1 MACIDNQLL
10 IELGGVEKF
19 YERGEYIFDEGAEPR
34 FFFSI
39 VSGSV
44 RVFNVNKEGKEFT
57 QGLFSD
63 GQCFGEAPMVLGKR
77 YPSSAAALRDT
88 HIIRLSR
95 DKFLTSLNEYPS
107 MQRIFI
113 EILATRIYNKAVT
126 TREIVNN
133 PPEVRIIG
141 FLNYHKQSVESGSDP
156 VYIPFT
162 RQEIADFTGLRVE
175 TVIRAIKKM
184 EKDGLLIIDKRK
196 IYY

>member
-10 IELGGVEKF
+10 LELGGVEKF
-19 YERGEYIFDEGAEPR
+19 YERGEYVFDEGAEPR

-39 VSGSV
+39 ISGHV
-44 RVFNVNKEGKEFT
+44 RVFNTNQDGKEFT

-63 GQCFGEAPMVLGKR
+63 EQCFGEAPLVLGKR
-77 YPSSAAALRDT
+77 YPSSAAALRDSR
-88 HIIRLSR
+88 IIRLPR
-95 DKFLTSLNEYPS
+95 EKFLNSLNDYPS
-107 MQRIFI
+107 LQRIFI
-113 EILATRIYNKAVT
+113 EILANRIYSKAVT

-141 FLNYHKQSVESGSDP
+141 FFNHHKQSVGCKGER
-156 VYIPFT
+156 VHIPFT

-184 EKDGLLIIDKRK
+184 EKQGQVMLDNRRIF
-196 IYY
+196 Y